1 MQVRI
6 RERRE
11 ARGWTQQDLA
21 VRAGVT
27 RQLVGAVE
35 AGRHAPNVLAAI
47 ALASALDTTVEALFE
62 PPHDELVPAL
72 GVEPEPSTGVLAAQV
87 GERLVAV
94 PAPDR
99 AGNPERWALVDA
111 EVGDGGQLEWMP
123 DRRTDGL
130 VVAGCDPVVGL
141 LADLVERTSS
151 FRVLPVHAST
161 GRSLAA
167 LRAGTVHGVL
177 VHARTGALPDPPVPV
192 RRWHVARWLVGL
204 AAAGRGGPPRIEELA
219 ARRAHVVQR
228 EVGAGSQQALERAL
242 RATGA
247 TEPLPGRVGDG
258 HLDVA
263 RRVRAGAGRAGVTM
277 EAAARAFG
285 LGFSPLEEHEVELWL
300 DERWAASPAATVLVD
315 VLHAGAFLRRA
326 EHLAGY
332 DLTGCGT
339 AR

>member
-1 MQVRI
+1 M
-6 RERRE
+6 
-11 ARGWTQQDLA
+11 
-21 VRAGVT
+21 T

-62 PPHDELVPAL
+62 PQRDELVPAL
-72 GVEPEPSTGVLAAQV
+72 GPPPDPGSGVLAAQV

-94 PAPDR
+94 PAPHR

-111 EVGDGGQLEWMP
+111 EVGDAGRLEWMP

-130 VVAGCDPVVGL
+130 VVAGCDPIVGL

-151 FRVLPVHAST
+151 SRVLPVHAST
-161 GRSLAA
+161 GRSLAG
-167 LRAGTVHGVL
+167 LRAGTVHGVV
-177 VHARTGALPDPPVPV
+177 VHGRSGALPEPPVPV

-228 EVGAGSQQALERAL
+228 EAGAGSQQALERAL

-247 TEPLPGRVGDG
+247 TGPLPGRLGDG

-263 RRVRAGAGRAGVTM
+263 RRVQAGAGRAGVTM

-285 LGFSPLEEHEVELWL
+285 LGFTPLEEHEVELWL
-300 DERWAASPAATVLVD
+300 DERWAALPAASVLVD
-315 VLHAGAFLRRA
+315 VLNAGAFLRRA

-332 DLTGCGT
+332 DLADCGSK
-339 AR
+339 R